1 MNLITRTPTQNRNMR
16 PHALFVASLALLLS
30 WQSCVAAPA
39 NSASFKQAEAGP
51 VAGFKPTAAIAPV
64 PLNIEK
70 IQTPARAAPA
80 ANRPALTGDAV
91 KADIAQWV
99 RYLGSPVKAVA
110 STAPPRSENLQMG
123 SVPGDQQR
131 RIGQPIGHQNRQ
143 PKLGSLSFSRKN
155 QHPDRPNRRLGPW
168 SWQA

>member
-1 MNLITRTPTQNRNMR
+1 MNLITRTPTQNRNMH

-80 ANRPALTGDAV
+80 ANRPALTGDAM

-110 STAPPRSENLQMG
+110 STAPPRSENLRWVQYPVINNAG
-123 SVPGDQQR
+123 SASPSGIKTDSQNWVRFPSAEKINTQIA
-131 RIGQPIGHQNRQ
+131 RIG
-143 PKLGSLSFSRKN
+143 
-155 QHPDRPNRRLGPW
+155 D
-168 SWQA
+168 